1 MLDLK
6 IKNIHDSIFEKGY
19 PKVIHYKHF
28 TEKKIIKCERTNCIL
43 QVVPSRMEFFKVF
56 YSSMELFRFIRN
68 KNLKLIG
75 SKLIESKDSNDVLNA
90 IESIDSNDTYSDD
103 KENSFPDLIMPKPR
117 SLVRS
122 ETLLNIFIDYS
133 EDE

>member
-75 SKLIESKDSNDVLNA
+75 SKLIESKDSNDVFSDLNA
-90 IESIDSNDTYSDD
+90 SYSNDTCSDD
-103 KENSFPDLIMPKPR
+103 KENSFPDLIMHKPMR
-117 SLVRS
+117 LVRS